1 MVSRGRQQ
9 QEERRGGG
17 VGRERAVREEETQRK
32 HGGGGGER
40 RNRGKWKET
49 GRAKGVADA
58 GPHHRS
64 HGMESGLWRD
74 ESDGDLIYSNPSV

>member
-1 MVSRGRQQ
+1 
-9 QEERRGGG
+9 
-17 VGRERAVREEETQRK
+17 
-32 HGGGGGER
+32 
-40 RNRGKWKET
+40 
-49 GRAKGVADA
+49 VADA

>member
-32 HGGGGGER
+32 HGGGGER